1 MRSNRIYPLRFLLPA
16 GVLSQ
21 FYMVTTRSHAHN
33 GESNKADD
41 DSFAEEAADES
52 IGARLAKRLEGE
64 RCGESDR

>member
-16 GVLSQ
+16 SVLSQ
-21 FYMVTTRSHAHN
+21 CFVTTRSHAHN

-41 DSFAEEAADES
+41 DSFAAEAADES

-64 RCGESDR
+64 RCGERDR